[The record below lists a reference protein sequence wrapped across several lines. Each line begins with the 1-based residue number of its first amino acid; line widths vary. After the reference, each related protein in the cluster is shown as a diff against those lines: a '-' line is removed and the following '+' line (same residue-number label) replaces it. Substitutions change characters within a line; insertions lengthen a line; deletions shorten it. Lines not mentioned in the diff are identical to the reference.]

1 MLTELEVAAMLSG
14 RTRQEESAGR
24 QTSTAIA
31 ALAASDS
38 SSGTV
43 MVDLGGTTVS
53 QDGQQAVEI
62 PTTVDVRAGDT
73 VRVSIAGAEGS
84 ARRPTVTG
92 VIGGGDRTRDAVDQ
106 ATSDASQ
113 AKDDAGAAKSDAKDA
128 QNTANENGTAIA
140 GATKRIEAEENAR
153 KKTDSTVQ
161 NISTQLNEVKDGL
174 QLQINSVKDGVGQLS
189 GWIKATTDA
198 DGNPELDIA
207 SSGSPIVSKQTNGG
221 LRYTDRADTTLLE
234 IDARTQ
240 SVRAAHFAAQDV
252 SIGKWQWVPTNGGQ
266 NLTLMWIGG

>member
-24 QTSTAIA
+24 QTSTTIA

-38 SSGTV
+38 SDGTV

-73 VRVSIAGAEGS
+73 VRVAIDGAEGS

-106 ATSDASQ
+106 ATRT
-113 AKDDAGAAKSDAKDA
+113 AG
-128 QNTANENGTAIA
+128 ENSTAID
-140 GATKRIEAEENAR
+140 GAIDRIKAEEDAR
-153 KKTDSTVQ
+153 KNTDSTLQ
-161 NISTQLNEVKDGL
+161 NVSTKLAEVKDGL
-174 QLQINSVKDGVGQLS
+174 QLQINSVKDGVEQVS
-189 GWIKATTDA
+189 GWIKTTVDS
-198 DGNPELDIA
+198 DGEPELDIA
-207 SSGSPIVSKQTNGG
+207 SSSSSIVSKQTNKG
-221 LRYTDRADTTLLE
+221 LRYTDRSDVTLLE
-234 IDARTQ
+234 LNAKTQ
-240 SVRAAHFAAQDV
+240 SVTASHFSAQDV
-252 SIGKWQWVPTNGGQ
+252 SIGKWQWVPTNGGK
-266 NLTLMWIGG
+266 NLTLMWVGD